1 MLKSSSKSL
10 MSEDQFNW
18 MKKGE
23 GGDQLDEYMR
33 KDLIASEVLMRKRSS
48 SIG

>member
-10 MSEDQFNW
+10 MSEDLFYW

-23 GGDQLDEYMR
+23 GGAGEGG
-33 KDLIASEVLMRKRSS
+33 A
-48 SIG
+48 IG